1 MLKWFKRPA
10 RSEAAYT
17 QNLIPAAVSSMG
29 AGGQSVGSRGFRIL
43 SAQDSL
49 DQGFIW
55 AILALLCLGLVM
67 VYSATVALPDA
78 NRYSGYETTY
88 FLVRHAFSIGFA
100 FVVSFFVFQIPMKT
114 WQQLSPLI
122 FLCCLVLLMIVL
134 IPGIGRDVNGSR
146 RWLSLYIMNIQPS
159 ELAKVAAVLYAADY
173 AVRKQQYMQRIGKV
187 LIPMVIAMFLVGM
200 LLLLEPDMG
209 AFIVIVTAVFGILFL
224 AGINARVFFGVLVM
238 LSTAFAAL
246 IAFSSYRRA
255 RLLAYL
261 DPWSGD
267 NAMNKAYQLSHSL
280 IAFGRGEIWGVGLGG
295 SIEKLHYLPEAHTD
309 FLLAVVGEELGFVG
323 VTVVILLFGYVVK
336 KCFSIGAQAAALE
349 KTYSALVA
357 KGMGIWLGVQ
367 CFINAGVNL
376 GVLPTKGLTLPLMS
390 YGGSAILMNCVG
402 LALVL
407 RVDYENRCMMQGK
420 AVS

>member
-1 MLKWFKRPA
+1 
-10 RSEAAYT
+10 
-17 QNLIPAAVSSMG
+17 
-29 AGGQSVGSRGFRIL
+29 
-43 SAQDSL
+43 
-49 DQGFIW
+49 
-55 AILALLCLGLVM
+55 
-67 VYSATVALPDA
+67 
-78 NRYSGYETTY
+78 
-88 FLVRHAFSIGFA
+88 
-100 FVVSFFVFQIPMKT
+100 MK
-114 WQQLSPLI
+114 
-122 FLCCLVLLMIVL
+122 
-134 IPGIGRDVNGSR
+134 
-146 RWLSLYIMNIQPS
+146 
-159 ELAKVAAVLYAADY
+159 
-173 AVRKQQYMQRIGKV
+173 
-187 LIPMVIAMFLVGM
+187 
-200 LLLLEPDMG
+200 
-209 AFIVIVTAVFGILFL
+209 FG
-224 AGINARVFFGVLVM
+224 
-238 LSTAFAAL
+238 
-246 IAFSSYRRA
+246 
-255 RLLAYL
+255 
-261 DPWSGD
+261 
-267 NAMNKAYQLSHSL
+267 
-280 IAFGRGEIWGVGLGG
+280 GVGLGG